1 MDILLKKIR
10 ETKDSPNQITSNI
23 FLFIILIGLIAFG
36 YYIFFFNPYKILN
49 YVRAPLMITYIL
61 VTVFVLYFIF
71 KRLKEKYHGGLDVEN
86 FLSTL
91 IITTI
96 MRLVGMVLRAVIIVI
111 GIVVVV
117 IFIVGGLLG
126 FLAWLVLPF
135 LTLWFLIISIIALT
149 K

>member
-1 MDILLKKIR
+1 MNFLSIIPYYLSWHYSQGILGYFNLWKNFLWFLWNFFSIKILLR
-10 ETKDSPNQITSNI
+10 T
-23 FLFIILIGLIAFG
+23 
-36 YYIFFFNPYKILN
+36 FFQP
-49 YVRAPLMITYIL
+49 
-61 VTVFVLYFIF
+61 F